1 MDPGGPAGAGGPCE
15 ASTGNGTVP
24 DVEFDDPRSQ
34 FNGTGRFVDINAIR
48 IENAG
53 GPIWYTDAMGCRGS
67 TTPFPGSIRQVISP
81 VDRHIGVDLG
91 GPSIGGD
98 RQYYGDPGVRSPN

>member
-1 MDPGGPAGAGGPCE
+1 
-15 ASTGNGTVP
+15 V
-24 DVEFDDPRSQ
+24 VFDDPRSQ

-48 IENAG
+48 IANSG
-53 GPIWYTDAMGCRGS
+53 GSQIWYSDALGRQGR

-98 RQYYGDPGVRSPN
+98 RQYGDPGVRSPN